1 MGLHI
6 GNKNK
11 KKLLV
16 LFASPHGHGCTRKLL
31 DSFLDCFRGNEA
43 WEITEIDAYEANVR
57 PCTGCRACAKKEGCS
72 FDDFDTI
79 DRELRQSDLL
89 VVASPVY
96 NCSFPSPLKA
106 ILDRTQ
112 RYFEARFS
120 LGIKPPIKKH
130 RDAVLLLTMG
140 SQEDFA
146 VEVTTHQLNRA
157 FSVMN
162 TDLAGCSVWDATDLG
177 EEKKGEAQRKAQ
189 ALARKYCEE
198 K

>member
-1 MGLHI
+1 MGLRI
-6 GNKNK
+6 GQK

-16 LFASPHGHGCTRKLL
+16 LFGSPHGHGCTRKLL
-31 DSFLDCFRGNEA
+31 DSFLQGFQENKD
-43 WEITEIDAYEANVR
+43 WEVTEIDAYETAAH
-57 PCTGCRACAKKEGCS
+57 PCTGCRACAKKEGCAFS
-72 FDDFDTI
+72 DLDGF

-89 VVASPVY
+89 VVAAPVY
-96 NCSFPSPLKA
+96 HSSFPSPVKA

-120 LGIKPPIKKH
+120 LGMKPPIKKH

-146 VEVTTHQLNRA
+146 VEVMTHQLSRA

-162 TDLAGCSVWDATDLG
+162 TDLLGCAVWDATDLG
-177 EEKKGEAQRKAQ
+177 EENKGAAQQKAKAIAQ
-189 ALARKYCEE
+189 KYCAEP
-198 K
+198 